1 MKLALTV
8 SIREA
13 VVPERLP
20 EIDADLRVGKI
31 ELASDAIE
39 WLLGDRISW
48 HKKCEGL
55 MPLTSAGD
63 LFLGQVFHFRCYSL
77 HANPRLL

>member
-1 MKLALTV
+1 
-8 SIREA
+8 
-13 VVPERLP
+13 
-20 EIDADLRVGKI
+20 
-31 ELASDAIE
+31 
-39 WLLGDRISW
+39 
-48 HKKCEGL
+48 